1 MNIDKISIGKDAPN
15 QVNVIIEVP
24 MNADPVKYEMDKES
38 GAIFVDRFI
47 ATPMYYPCNY
57 GFIPHTLSEDGDPAD
72 VLVISDF
79 AIVPGAVIAVKPV
92 GVLIMED
99 EKGMD
104 EKILAV
110 PAQKLNSL
118 YEKID
123 DILSVLDQGSESR
136 IFVEKVQKI
145 TQKKYFE
152 ISNQIDLLVKD
163 WNGDNKEFAL
173 KHKNHPYFRIA
184 IKYSSGHSKD
194 DLIKEFIKKK
204 TYRLNEART
213 WVWG

>member
-1 MNIDKISIGKDAPN
+1 MDITKISSGKDLPN

-24 MNADPVKYEMDKES
+24 MNANPVKYEMDKDS

-57 GFIPHTLSEDGDPAD
+57 GFIPGTLSDDGDPAD

-79 AIVPGAVIAVKPV
+79 PIVPGAVIAVKPV

-110 PAQKLNSL
+110 PAKKLNSQ
-118 YEKID
+118 YENIEDYKE
-123 DILSVLDQGSESR
+123 LPELLLNR
-136 IFVEKVQKI
+136 ITHFFERYKDLEKGKWVKVKGFENVDKAKQLI
-145 TQKKYFE
+145 IEAYQRAKK
-152 ISNQIDLLVKD
+152 
-163 WNGDNKEFAL
+163 
-173 KHKNHPYFRIA
+173 
-184 IKYSSGHSKD
+184 
-194 DLIKEFIKKK
+194 
-204 TYRLNEART
+204 
-213 WVWG
+213 